1 MAFLGFVVTP
11 ATPLSYPV
19 FNAAASAVGT
29 AGAIFNAAK
38 AAAIAAIVGQGALVA
53 GAGFA
58 GFALGQQILRSL
70 EYTGVEPTV
79 RQLYKAPAG
88 SGNLRVFAI
97 SKFVNQPEINYEN
110 VFPSPV
116 VIPVSF
122 ETQGSVR
129 QGALVGP
136 NATFVPYLQAGRDL
150 IERGLEVTSI
160 TAENGSPVPNLLKL
174 PQYAPVFPVEPFKLP
189 ALVPVTPGIP
199 DFPITPTVV
208 PNPDNEPDQGDE
220 KAKTPGVI
228 VQIPETGQ
236 QFIFTPGGVVVQRY
250 RSPKTEPFEAPKVP
264 PPPGT
269 QPPAT
274 QECPCP
280 EGENKDDEIICRIKT
295 LQKEILDDG
304 FLESLQTFGGAQSF
318 EVLNLSEG
326 FYKVETNATVVPKN
340 AKRISYPA
348 PGKDTVFVGNL
359 QWIISGVVTEPVPI
373 RGERQIM
380 LAPEGARGYVV
391 SGAFGFQINSIAYS
405 RTKKDFIDLC

>member
-1 MAFLGFVVTP
+1 MTIIGEAASYFTYGAFKASADAGGFLGGV
-11 ATPLSYPV
+11 LS
-19 FNAAASAVGT
+19 ASR
-29 AGAIFNAAK
+29 
-38 AAAIAAIVGQGALVA
+38 AAAIAAIVAEGALVA
-53 GAGFA
+53 GAGLA
-58 GFALGQQILRSL
+58 GFAIGQQILRNL
-70 EYTGVEPTV
+70 EYTGPDPTI
-79 RQLYKAPAG
+79 RQFYKAPPG
-88 SGNLRVFAI
+88 VGNLRVFAI
-97 SKFVNQPEINYEN
+97 SKFVNQPEVNYEN

-136 NATFVPYLQAGRDL
+136 NSTFVPYLQAGRDL
-150 IERGLEVTSI
+150 IERGLEVISI

-174 PQYAPVFPVEPFKLP
+174 PTYAPVFPVSPFKLP
-189 ALVPVTPGIP
+189 TLVPIAPGIP

-208 PNPDNEPDQGDE
+208 PNPANEPDQEDD

-236 QFIFTPGGVVVQRY
+236 QITFTPTGVSIQRY
-250 RSPKTEPFEAPKVP
+250 RSPATEPFENPKVP
-264 PPPGT
+264 PPPNT
-269 QPPAT
+269 PKPAE

-280 EGENKDDEIICRIKT
+280 EGENKDEEIICRIKT

-318 EVLNLSEG
+318 EVLNLGAG
-326 FYKVETNATVVPKN
+326 FYKVETNATVVPAN

-373 RGERQIM
+373 RGVRQIM